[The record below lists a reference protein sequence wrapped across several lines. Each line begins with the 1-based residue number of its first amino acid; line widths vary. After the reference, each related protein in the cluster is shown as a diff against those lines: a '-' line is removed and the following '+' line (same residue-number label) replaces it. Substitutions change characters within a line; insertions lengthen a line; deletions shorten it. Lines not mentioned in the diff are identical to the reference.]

1 MDLINRQDAIGKIQ
15 TWLKHSGYSEGE
27 RNVMGC
33 AIQMLESLPSA
44 EQEQKTGKWIEHEDW
59 YDTYYECSS
68 CGEAFSLIEGTPK
81 DNGYNYCPNC
91 GSEMVGEEE

>member
-1 MDLINRQDAIGKIQ
+1 MSDLISRKQAIEEIKSVFEWHDVVTVDRIVEHI
-15 TWLKHSGYSEGE
+15 K
-27 RNVMGC
+27 
-33 AIQMLESLPSA
+33 ALPSA
-44 EQEQKTGKWIEHEDW
+44 QKTGKWIEHEDW
-59 YDTYYECSS
+59 YDTYYECSA